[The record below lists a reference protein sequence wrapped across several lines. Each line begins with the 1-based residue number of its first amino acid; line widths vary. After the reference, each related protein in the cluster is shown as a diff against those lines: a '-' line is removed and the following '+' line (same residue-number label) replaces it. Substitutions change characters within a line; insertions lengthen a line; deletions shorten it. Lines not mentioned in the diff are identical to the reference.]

1 VRGRCCVAVT
11 AVTAVT
17 RRGEQ
22 RPHARWRHAEAAGLR
37 RAMLLSQTRP
47 FLRLRAPSGSA
58 ARTDAVAIV
67 TVECHCSALLHVAGR
82 WRRPPAHLQ
91 RCRSAAI
98 AGCLGVVWWRH
109 LPSRTPASPVARTAP
124 VRYHALATPPR
135 LSRHVLACADIKPHP
150 PWPRRNP
157 SPISNYR
164 ACFTRLP
171 CAHLVGTS
179 KPHCLH
185 ISLFPLQSP
194 VAAAYLVSNRRI
206 TLRCLAFHQCQ
217 AAFGYQQTHEFI
229 PAPCQ

>member
-1 VRGRCCVAVT
+1 VT

-124 VRYHALATPPR
+124 VCYHALATPPR
-135 LSRHVLACADIKPHP
+135 LSRHVLACADIKP
-150 PWPRRNP
+150 PRPGPDEILPP
-157 SPISNYR
+157 SPIVER
-164 ACFTRLP
+164 ASRVFLAR
-171 CAHLVGTS
+171 
-179 KPHCLH
+179 
-185 ISLFPLQSP
+185 ISLAPANPTASTSPFSHRNHPSPPL
-194 VAAAYLVSNRRI
+194 I
-206 TLRCLAFHQCQ
+206 W
-217 AAFGYQQTHEFI
+217 
-229 PAPCQ
+229 